1 MRGSRL
7 DSPVLRGSLWWWRDV
22 GGPWEVPGMKAW
34 INRPWDVWDVSF
46 ILFAPTT
53 YRPQYLNL
61 VHSLPSWE
69 VLDQLRSKP
78 TELAGL
84 VNCREPMTMTLS
96 ETSEAADLHVQL
108 LPQSHQSPI
117 FPFQD
122 LHISSTFRPFP
133 DFHSISS
140 HEVPLGRS
148 LPWHPTCPAG
158 FDIVIYC
165 MFPICSHVFVPVA
178 EIEMNSLW
186 TEATVHALATK
197 FLSQPVHAGVHSLP
211 EDAGVGLVTWYL
223 DQKMLRSA
231 LVQWKKVLWP
241 TRQSDKSWR
250 PRWKRRSKNGQ
261 CLCHSPDLAG
271 HPERKG
277 QP

>member
-1 MRGSRL
+1 MKMRHDKTMMPWCHDARTRMR
-7 DSPVLRGSLWWWRDV
+7 LRGWTVRSWEAHFGAWWRDV
-22 GGPWEVPGMKAW
+22 GGPWEVPGLMKAW

-122 LHISSTFRPFP
+122 LHISSTFRPHFVH
-133 DFHSISS
+133 FQISI
-140 HEVPLGRS
+140 RFR
-148 LPWHPTCPAG
+148 A
-158 FDIVIYC
+158 
-165 MFPICSHVFVPVA
+165 M
-178 EIEMNSLW
+178 
-186 TEATVHALATK
+186 
-197 FLSQPVHAGVHSLP
+197 
-211 EDAGVGLVTWYL
+211 
-223 DQKMLRSA
+223 R
-231 LVQWKKVLWP
+231 
-241 TRQSDKSWR
+241 
-250 PRWKRRSKNGQ
+250 
-261 CLCHSPDLAG
+261 CHLAG
-271 HPERKG
+271 LCLNIRHV
-277 QP
+277 QQVLIL